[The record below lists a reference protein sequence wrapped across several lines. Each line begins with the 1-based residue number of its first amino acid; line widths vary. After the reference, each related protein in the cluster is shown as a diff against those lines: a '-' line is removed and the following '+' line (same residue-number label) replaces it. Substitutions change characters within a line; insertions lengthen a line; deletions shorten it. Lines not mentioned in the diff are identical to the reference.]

1 MPENMKYMF
10 PDLEGKEYNT
20 LYIIGN
26 GFDLFHGLN
35 TSYLG
40 FYCWLIEKGH
50 MSFVSMMERIF
61 PRLIENKRE
70 NLLWSDF
77 ESALGSYNLEY
88 IHKEFG
94 PKKEQSEVDYDL
106 QEQAS
111 VKIRPTLNNIN
122 ILLKEW
128 AIDRSN
134 KIEISK
140 ETNKLQLPKESFYL
154 SFNYTT
160 VLEELYKIPE
170 NNVLHI
176 HGSAMKPEDQLIV
189 GHKTVPVGIEC
200 DDVNKKKSLELI
212 MNEMQKFYKQTSEI
226 ISNNSEK
233 FDRLKD
239 VDRVVVLGHSL
250 SKIDMPYFNKVIE
263 TIKEDSHWHFS
274 AHDVKGIA
282 NVHNLI
288 KWQEKMDKQPVLGR
302 INNRTKKLNLST
314 SWIFNM

>member
-1 MPENMKYMF
+1 MNILDISF
-10 PDLEGKEYNT
+10 PDLKEKEEET

-35 TSYLG
+35 TSYND
-40 FYCWLIEKGH
+40 FYCWLIVNGH
-50 MSFVSMMERIF
+50 KSFVSMMERIF

-77 ESALGSYNLEY
+77 ESALGSYDLEY

-94 PKKEQSEVDYDL
+94 PKKEQFEVDYEL
-106 QEQAS
+106 QEKAS
-111 VKIRPTLNNIN
+111 VKIRPTLNEIN

-128 AIDRSN
+128 AIDCSK
-134 KIEISK
+134 KITISK
-140 ETNKLQLPKESFYL
+140 DTNKLQLPKESFYL

-160 VLEELYKIPE
+160 VLEKLYKIPE

-226 ISNNSEK
+226 IKNNSNK
-233 FDRLKD
+233 LDRLKD
-239 VDRVVVLGHSL
+239 IDRIVVLGHSL
-250 SKIDMPYFNKVIE
+250 SIIDMPYFNKVIE
-263 TIKEDSHWHFS
+263 SVKEDSHWHFS

-288 KWQEKMDKQPVLGR
+288 KWQEEMDKQPVLGR